1 MLGLSPIGD
10 WGITLCRAVNH
21 LSSRQGNE
29 NSSCGFKILLGLK
42 VRRGRNGDL
51 GNKKPRCR

>member
-1 MLGLSPIGD
+1 MIG
-10 WGITLCRAVNH
+10 AVSI

-29 NSSCGFKILLGLK
+29 NSSCGFKSLLGLK

-51 GNKKPRCR
+51 GNKRLPEKTCKGFDNQS